1 MDSPQH
7 QTRHQTLTRH
17 IQRLERHI
25 DTLLAADRRF
35 FWLRLGVLVGG
46 ALLVFLSYLTGQ
58 GRLVWVAL
66 ALSVLAFSAV
76 VFFHRRLDRSI
87 LRTRLSR
94 QYYRAQAA
102 RMDLDWESI
111 PFHFS
116 DIPGSAVD
124 GAADSPLAA
133 HPFAADLNIVGD
145 RSIHQLVDTAF
156 SLGGSRR
163 VRDWLLSPVPVPGT
177 IAERQ
182 AILAELGPLAG
193 FRSRLTLNSALV
205 QAKPGERWDGE
216 ALLRWLREE
225 SGGKSLAPVLVVLAG
240 LAALS
245 AAFFL
250 LNLFAGLP
258 PFWILSFM
266 LYVAI
271 YYSRYRDLEET
282 FEDAQRLG
290 VELEKFRAVAVY
302 LEQYPF
308 SRGSRLAEI
317 CAPFKNSRVRPSHI
331 LRRVTWI
338 ASAASL
344 RGNPFVWA
352 VINAVLPWDLY
363 FTHRLRQLREAIHE
377 LLPTWLDAWYELEAL
392 SSLANFAYLNPSFV
406 VPEVKRLFSWPD
418 GRSEDA
424 AFTVEPVFAARR
436 VGHPLLPKAEKVSND
451 FTILRLGEVF
461 IITGSNMS
469 GKSTFLRTIG
479 VNLALAFAGGPVDAE
494 SLVTLPFRLFTCISV
509 SDSLSDGIS
518 YFYAEV
524 RRLKSLLDE
533 LNQSGLQPPVGSL
546 PLFFLI
552 DEIFRGTN
560 NRERQIG
567 SRAYV
572 QSLVGAYGVGVISTH
587 DLELAH
593 LADELP
599 GVSNQHFRE
608 DVQGQRMVFDYRLR
622 PGPSP
627 TTNALKI
634 MQLEGL
640 PVDSTVEK

>member
-1 MDSPQH
+1 
-7 QTRHQTLTRH
+7 
-17 IQRLERHI
+17 
-25 DTLLAADRRF
+25 
-35 FWLRLGVLVGG
+35 LGVLVGG
-46 ALLVFLSYLTGQ
+46 ALFVFLSYLTGQ
-58 GRLVWVAL
+58 GRLVWIAL
-66 ALSVLAFSAV
+66 ALSVLTFAAV
-76 VFFHRRLDRSI
+76 VYFHRRLDRSL
-87 LRTRLSR
+87 LRARLSR
-94 QYYRAQAA
+94 QYYIAQVA

-111 PFHFS
+111 PLHFS
-116 DIPGSAVD
+116 DVPDPAAD
-124 GAADSPLAA
+124 GAAGSSLAA
-133 HPFAADLNIVGD
+133 HPFAADLNLVGD
-145 RSIHQLVDTAF
+145 RSVHQLVDTAF
-156 SLGGSRR
+156 SRGGSRR
-163 VRDWLLSPVPVPGT
+163 LRDWLMAPVPVQGT
-177 IAERQ
+177 IAQRQ
-182 AILAELGPLAG
+182 AILAEIAPLAG
-193 FRSRLTLNSALV
+193 FRSRLALHSALV

-216 ALLRWLREE
+216 ALLRWLGEE
-225 SGGKSLAPVLVVLAG
+225 SGAKSLAPVLVLLAG
-240 LAALS
+240 LALS
-245 AAFFL
+245 SAVFFL

-258 PFWILSFM
+258 PFWILSFV

-271 YYSRYRDLEET
+271 YYSRYRDLEGT
-282 FEDAQRLG
+282 FDDAQRLG

-308 SRGSRLAEI
+308 PLGSRLAEI
-317 CAPFKNSRVRPSHI
+317 CAPFMNSSVRPSRI

-352 VINAVLPWDLY
+352 AINAVLPWDLY
-363 FTHRLRQLREAIHE
+363 FTHRLRQTREEIRD

-392 SSLANFAYLNPSFV
+392 NSLSNFAYLNPVFV
-406 VPEVKRLFSWPD
+406 VPEVKLLFSAPD

-424 AFTVEPVFAARR
+424 ASPVEPIFAARR
-436 VGHPLLPKAEKVSND
+436 LGHPLLPKAEKVSND
-451 FTILRLGEVF
+451 FTIQRLGEVF

-533 LNQSGLQPPVGSL
+533 LNHPRDGSL

-567 SRAYV
+567 SRSYV

-599 GVSNQHFRE
+599 GVSNRHFRE
-608 DVQGQRMVFDYRLR
+608 DVQGQQMVFDYRLR

-640 PVDSTVEK
+640 PVDLTVEKDW